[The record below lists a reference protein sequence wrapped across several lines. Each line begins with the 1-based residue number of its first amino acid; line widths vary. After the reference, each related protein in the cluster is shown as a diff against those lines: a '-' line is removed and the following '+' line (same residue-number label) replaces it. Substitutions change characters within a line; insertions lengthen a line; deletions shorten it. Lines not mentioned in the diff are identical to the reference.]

1 MTWPDL
7 STNPGSVSLVT
18 PVTYTDSVNLPSASP
33 PRRFLRLKVTS
44 PCSAFSLLA
53 ASTAHARDW
62 YFKAA
67 GGIDNFAEPPTC

>member
-1 MTWPDL
+1 ML
-7 STNPGSVSLVT
+7 
-18 PVTYTDSVNLPSASP
+18 
-33 PRRFLRLKVTS
+33 RFLPAIL
-44 PCSAFSLLA
+44 FLLA